1 MSLILL
7 FDLPFNHLQN
17 IFLFGIILSI
27 ELKIVATFKF
37 KPKVASSLHC
47 SAPKEN
53 RNSKKQF
60 AIQYHYDKVRENEE
74 KAFK

>member
-7 FDLPFNHLQN
+7 FDLPFNRHQN
-17 IFLFGIILSI
+17 IFLFDIILST
-27 ELKIVATFKF
+27 ELKIVVTFKF

-60 AIQYHYDKVRENEE
+60 AIKYHYDKAQGNEE